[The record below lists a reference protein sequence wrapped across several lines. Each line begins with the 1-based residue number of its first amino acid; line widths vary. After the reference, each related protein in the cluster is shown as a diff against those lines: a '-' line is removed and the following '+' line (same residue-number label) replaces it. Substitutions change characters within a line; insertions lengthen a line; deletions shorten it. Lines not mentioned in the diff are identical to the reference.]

1 MLIGPITVGI
11 DIYQLIKM
19 VFARFLHVLNNLPAE
34 ATPLC
39 SVIRIQ

>member
-19 VFARFLHVLNNLPAE
+19 VFARFLHYKVD
-34 ATPLC
+34 
-39 SVIRIQ
+39 